1 MKALK
6 IKRFR
11 MFMDSEKN
19 KDFIGIFLILISIF
33 LFTILFSTFLSG
45 KSAGSQLPLLSSQ
58 SSTMPQLLW
67 SNVSLISTLNNT
79 LDALNPSIATDSK
92 GNVHIVWAQKLPP
105 VLLGEVFYTKLDKFG
120 NTLVSNRQIS
130 NFNGTYAF
138 SSSIA
143 VDKQDNVH
151 IVWEYDKIGRISLR
165 GTRYTRL
172 DPNGTIVVN
181 GTLLPGTPLGDP
193 QLAIDSQGNIA
204 LAWRGRDRIYYGKF
218 DNQGNSLIPVTFFNS
233 SFEGEPLQIKIAI
246 DSEDTVHIVW
256 MEELI
261 NQDAHTRYS
270 AINSKGSIEVNNF
283 QLDQGLNQS
292 YNPAIAIDRN
302 DNVFVSWDSN
312 NASVR
317 KIYLSKIN
325 KNGTFEIDRMPLSTN
340 GNIAI
345 LVDPLEHLDII
356 WQGQGFT
363 QLDNRG
369 NMIINPTTIGTGG
382 PYWSTKS
389 IVDSQ
394 GAIHIVWSDRSLSNA
409 VQVKYRRSL
418 NPATITMTGVP
429 KPGSQIQFM
438 LQDIYNTVGNYT
450 FGFSGGTS
458 QGLNLSDGRK
468 VPLNDDRFLQA
479 SLYSPQAIGL
489 NNSTGVLDQN
499 SQATVTF
506 NIPSIPL
513 GGTKLYGGFVTQDP
527 TGRIISISDPIA
539 FTIL

>member
-1 MKALK
+1 
-6 IKRFR
+6 

>member
-458 QGLNLSDGRK
+458 QGLNLSDGPK

-479 SLYSPQAIGL
+479 SLCSPQAIGL
-489 NNSTGVLDQN
+489 NDSTGVLDQN